1 MKTKALQFAAIML
14 YALVMGVFWGTWF
27 AQSRTMDVLGPA
39 TFLENGRQYIANL
52 AMPMRFLMPGSIL
65 LTLLAAFYLRDR
77 RSWAFRGTLAA
88 GALMAV
94 ALIITLTV
102 NVPIDNLF
110 KSWTLETLPPDW
122 EGIRDHWEAFHC
134 LRTWVS
140 IAGFAALV
148 AGTLASDGGKTGA
161 SQARPLMSESG

>member
-1 MKTKALQFAAIML
+1 MKMLSLGKGGRTMKLKALQFSTFML

-65 LTLLAAFYLRDR
+65 LTFLTGYLLRDR
-77 RSWAFRGTLAA
+77 RSWAFRGTLTA
-88 GALMAV
+88 GILMVV

-102 NVPIDNLF
+102 NVPIDNLI
-110 KSWTLETLPPDW
+110 KGWTLQTLPSDW

-140 IAGFAALV
+140 IVGFAALV
-148 AGTLASDGGKTGA
+148 GGTLADPA
-161 SQARPLMSESG
+161 NR